1 MKSVS
6 EIEQLVAEETKHRLE
21 EMESPEYEFP
31 KPFLRKD
38 FILVALAVIINL
50 LLSILAMTGG
60 IQYCQ
65 K

>member
-6 EIEQLVAEETKHRLE
+6 EIEQLVAEETKHRRE
-21 EMESPEYEFP
+21 EMESPDYEFP

-50 LLSILAMTGG
+50 LLIILAMTGG
-60 IQYCQ
+60 IQ
-65 K
+65 

>member
-1 MKSVS
+1 MKTVS

-21 EMESPEYEFP
+21 EMEFPEYEFP

-50 LLSILAMTGG
+50 LLIILAMTGG
-60 IQYCQ
+60 IQ
-65 K
+65 